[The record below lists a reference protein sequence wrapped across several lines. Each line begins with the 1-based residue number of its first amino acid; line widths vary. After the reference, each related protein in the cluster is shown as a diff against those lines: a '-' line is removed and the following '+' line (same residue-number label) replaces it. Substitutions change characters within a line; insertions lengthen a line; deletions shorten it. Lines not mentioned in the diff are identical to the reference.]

1 MAMKFRDDGLDMGL
15 LFVCGT
21 VHDIN
26 NSARLSVFYEFRT
39 AALRP
44 SILTQMSLLT
54 FRLRSDSCYV

>member
-1 MAMKFRDDGLDMGL
+1 MKFRGDGLDVRL

-26 NSARLSVFYEFRT
+26 NSARLSVLYVFRT
-39 AALRP
+39 VALRF

-54 FRLRSDSCYV
+54 FRLRFDSWYV